1 MAAEKSDI
9 MASDMEVR
17 MKQRGG
23 TEFPHAEEMAPT
35 AIHQHLWRPNSGC
48 EHSEGLVILFS
59 NYDSGAPLLV
69 QLLMSEA
76 YRLLFIAAKNAQLM
90 LVTMLENSV

>member
-1 MAAEKSDI
+1 
-9 MASDMEVR
+9 
-17 MKQRGG
+17 MKHKRG
-23 TEFPHAEEMAPT
+23 TEFLHVEKGAPNG
-35 AIHQHLWRPNSGC
+35 IHQHLLNVNRDQTVGVS
-48 EHSEGLVILFS
+48 SEGWVILFS

-76 YRLLFIAAKNAQLM
+76 YRLLFMAAKNAQLM